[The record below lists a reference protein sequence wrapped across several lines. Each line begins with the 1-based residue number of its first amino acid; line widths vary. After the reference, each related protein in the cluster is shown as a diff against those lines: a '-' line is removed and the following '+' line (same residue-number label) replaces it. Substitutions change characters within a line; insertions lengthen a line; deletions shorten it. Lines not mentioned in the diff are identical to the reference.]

1 MHINVATKEGTV
13 SIEGSEDRV
22 LFVLEKLLYMSLDEL
37 NEKDL
42 KGVKVTT
49 GGPNEGI
56 SSNK

>member
-1 MHINVATKEGTV
+1 MHINVITKEGTV

-22 LFVLEKLLYMSLDEL
+22 LFVLEKLSYMSLDEL

-49 GGPNEGI
+49 GGPKSETV
-56 SSNK
+56 